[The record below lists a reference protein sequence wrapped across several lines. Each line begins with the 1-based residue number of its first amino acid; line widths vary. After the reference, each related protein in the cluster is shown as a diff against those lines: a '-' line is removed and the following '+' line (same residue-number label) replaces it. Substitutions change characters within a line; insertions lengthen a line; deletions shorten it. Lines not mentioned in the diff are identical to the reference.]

1 MYYFCKRRYTVFT
14 ILILYPILVLPQSKV
29 YSLNELVDSAM
40 HYLPLFK
47 QKQAVVNSYQSSV
60 IDVRHSYLPQLKIN
74 DQVNV
79 GTDNSIAGAYLP
91 LGVNPSVSAGV
102 RDANIYQPASGN
114 IAVLH
119 SEYELADF
127 GQKNAAINYA
137 EANVRAEE
145 ADLQRLLY
153 EAKIEI
159 ARLYFNLLKQEYRL
173 NTDSENINRYQNI
186 YSVIKALALSGIR
199 PGSDTSLSRA
209 ELSKAIITYNQTLGG
224 VNSLRQQIAY
234 WCGIDATRIQADT
247 SALHSSQ
254 DYGAAINVPI
264 DTIHHPFIDF
274 YVKQEQVLLSNE
286 KLISRSYLPKVLLA
300 ASSWA
305 RGSSIQYDDQFKSVS
320 TGFGY
325 QRFNYMAGIAVTYD
339 LFNGIHKR
347 DKLATSHF
355 QTLASDYALHQE
367 ELTLNNASLQADR
380 ALETAANNLKE
391 MPIQLQSA
399 KDVYGQ
405 KIAQYKA
412 GLINLIDLTNASF
425 VLYRSQIDY
434 IETFS
439 DWYLAML
446 DKASAT
452 GTLDS
457 FIQSIK

>member
-1 MYYFCKRRYTVFT
+1 M
-14 ILILYPILVLPQSKV
+14 

-47 QKQAVVNSYQSSV
+47 QKQAIVSGYQASV
-60 IDVRHSYLPQLKIN
+60 IDVRHSYLPQLNIN

-79 GTDNSIAGAYLP
+79 GSDNSLAGAYLP

-127 GQKNAAINYA
+127 GLKNAAINYA
-137 EANVRAEE
+137 EANVKAEE
-145 ADLQRLLY
+145 ADLQRIMY
-153 EAKIEI
+153 QAKIEI
-159 ARLYFNLLKQEYRL
+159 GKLYFNLLKQEYRL
-173 NTDSENINRYQNI
+173 HADSENINRYENI
-186 YSVIKALALSGIR
+186 YNVIKALALSGIR
-199 PGSDTSLSRA
+199 PGSDTSLSKA
-209 ELSKAIITYNQTLGG
+209 ELSKAIITYNQTEGEL
-224 VNSLRQQIAY
+224 NSVKQELAY
-234 WCGIDATRIQADT
+234 WCGLSARQIQVDT
-247 SALHSSQ
+247 SAFHSFQ
-254 DYGAAINVPI
+254 NYKATVNVPV
-264 DTIHHPFIDF
+264 DTLHHPFIDF
-274 YVKQEQVLLSNE
+274 YARQEQVLLSNE
-286 KLISRSYLPKVLLA
+286 KLISKSYLPKVLLA

-305 RGSSIQYDDQFKSVS
+305 RGSSIQYDDQFKSLS
-320 TGFGY
+320 TGLGY
-325 QRFNYMAGIAVTYD
+325 QRFNYMAGVAVTYD
-339 LFNGIHKR
+339 LFNGIHRR
-347 DKLATSHF
+347 DKLAASHF
-355 QTLASDYALHQE
+355 ETLASDYALRQE
-367 ELTLNNASLQADR
+367 ELSLTNASLQADR
-380 ALETAANNLKE
+380 ALETAANNLNE
-391 MPIQLQSA
+391 MPVQLRAA

-434 IETFS
+434 IETFG